1 MKLIKLSASWC
12 GPCKSLSKVIS
23 GLELEIPMEEID
35 IDEKPEEAQK
45 YGIRGVPTLVLLDD
59 TGEVLKKKSGMMNS
73 SELQS
78 WLNS

>member
-23 GLELEIPMEEID
+23 GLALEIPMEEID